1 MSRPPLNL
9 IESTQRGDTPAAAP
23 DNELMRP
30 A

>member
-1 MSRPPLNL
+1 MNRHIPYTFEFTL
-9 IESTQRGDTPAAAP
+9 RGGIPAAP